1 MRQDQADRSCTPIAN
16 SLDGTHFGGR
26 LLTQG
31 LLVAPQGASRQ
42 APAEMNHRVLFA
54 CQTGFM
60 HVPRK
65 SVRYCDASMIP

>member
-31 LLVAPQGASRQ
+31 LLVAPLRASHQ
-42 APAEMNHRVLFA
+42 VPAEMNHRVLSVD
-54 CQTGFM
+54 QTGSWTYRLM
-60 HVPRK
+60 LSTIAMR
-65 SVRYCDASMIP
+65 R